1 MLKVALL
8 FCFGV
13 LVEVLATTCFHY
25 TQHNKPFIAASINV
39 VLVGLVLFAF
49 VEVNRV
55 PQVAI
60 PYLGGIWL
68 GGYLGMRIK
77 VRLEKKT

>member
-1 MLKVALL
+1 MRLLLL
-8 FCFGV
+8 FLFGV
-13 LVEVLATTCFHY
+13 LVELLATTCFHY
-25 TQHNKPFIAASINV
+25 TQHNEPFTSASINV